1 MKEILPNIFA
11 VEVPDG
17 ANGFD
22 LYKHE
27 DYCALTFY
35 EGKPS
40 FQSIRDKQLSPGSY
54 EILFTTKDC
63 TEEQAATLPME
74 DSGINFGYKDYE
86 GKQSSHFYAD
96 HALLSLLRS
105 RSLDPKNKNYL
116 LLKKIS

>member
-11 VEVPDG
+11 EKLNVKDNRWKIVYG
-17 ANGFD
+17 K
-22 LYKHE
+22 LYIYQRE
-27 DYCALTFY
+27 
-35 EGKPS
+35 
-40 FQSIRDKQLSPGSY
+40 QLSDINVREIELPPGSY

-105 RSLDPKNKNYL
+105 HSLDPKNKNYL